1 MKGVKTMTSKDFT
14 LHFPNNLR
22 AMARA
27 ERHGVW
33 WVWLVA
39 LLAGALPAQA
49 QLPVGGFLGAEPV
62 EEEVE
67 ARVQEQLERVTELN
81 IQENIDE
88 NIEEALEASI
98 DEVVESGI
106 ESVVEAGVQEALELR
121 VTQAIEERLD
131 SDLEVDERRI
141 LKARWLVMAEP
152 GAFDVLS
159 ARGYLFDTVT
169 ELPGLGLRLAEVA
182 APSTFEITQMRGSVL
197 DVVGRD
203 RAEVDLNHIY
213 TASAPVRTLDRG
225 VVPRAALALPSD
237 LDDLELRIGMIDSG
251 VDTAH
256 PALADA
262 RIETRSFAAPGARTP
277 EFHGTAIA
285 SIIAANSPE
294 YRGLAPRARV
304 YAASVFELDDK
315 RGETADTVSLI
326 RALDW
331 LIACDVEVVN
341 MSLAGPPN
349 RLLEKA
355 LDRAAAQG
363 IIVMAAAGNGGPVA
377 RPVYPAAYESVV
389 AVTAVDTTQQVFRL
403 ANRGDYLAL
412 AAPGVDLRHAR
423 SGGGYAASSGTS
435 FAVPF
440 AVTAAARIARLL
452 PEADSIAMLL
462 ENAKDIGPPGRDQIY
477 GYGLLN
483 LGGR

>member
-1 MKGVKTMTSKDFT
+1 MTAKDFT

-27 ERHGVW
+27 ERRGLW
-33 WVWLVA
+33 WVGLVA

-67 ARVQEQLERVTELN
+67 ARIQDQLERVTELN

-106 ESVVEAGVQEALELR
+106 ESVVQAGVQEALELR

-152 GAFDVLS
+152 RAFDVLS
-159 ARGYLFDTVT
+159 TRGYLFDTVT

-256 PALADA
+256 PALAAA

-294 YRGLAPRARV
+294 YRGLAPNARV

-440 AVTAAARIARLL
+440 AVTAAARITRLL